1 MDKREVI
8 VYSTPTC
15 IYCDKVMELL
25 DSKNLK
31 YKIVDISESDET
43 LQKFLEI
50 TGQMSVPVLEVDGK
64 FIVGYKEKEIKKLI
78 EEM

>member
-1 MDKREVI
+1 MSVV

-25 DSKNLK
+25 DSQNIK
-31 YKIVDISESDET
+31 YKIVDISESEET

-50 TGQMSVPVLEVDGK
+50 TGQMSVPVLEVNGK
-64 FIVGYKEKEIKKLI
+64 FIIGYKEKEIKKLI

>member
-1 MDKREVI
+1 MSVV

-25 DSKNLK
+25 DSQNIK
-31 YKIVDISESDET
+31 YKIVDISESEET

-64 FIVGYKEKEIKKLI
+64 FIIGYKEKEIKKLI